1 MNRLQAARRGLELHY
16 KPSADPFG
24 VSASLPTYVYA
35 DQKRLRQVLM
45 NLLSNAIKFTDE
57 GGVTLRVTK
66 QNKATSRDGRE
77 AYWVRF
83 EVSDSG
89 IGIAPGQLS
98 AIFKPFRN
106 EN

>member
-1 MNRLQAARRGLELHY
+1 M
-16 KPSADPFG
+16 
-24 VSASLPTYVYA
+24 
-35 DQKRLRQVLM
+35 
-45 NLLSNAIKFTDE
+45 SNAIKFTDE